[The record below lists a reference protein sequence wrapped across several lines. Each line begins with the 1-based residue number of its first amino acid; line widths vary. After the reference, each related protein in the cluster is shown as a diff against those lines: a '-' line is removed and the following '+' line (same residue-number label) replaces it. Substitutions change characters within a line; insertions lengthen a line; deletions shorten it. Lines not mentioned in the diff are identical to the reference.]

1 MWITK
6 ATATQ
11 AAAAT
16 KRQQQQ
22 QQFTIHFFVFF
33 TFVGYISLILK
44 VNVCVQAES
53 ESRLVDRHPNA
64 LTCTVGRMQLE
75 MPTYREQ
82 NSFMFNGAHLQTM
95 LLLLWG
101 CSCCCRVSAAESD
114 KKVNAITKTQCTL
127 SKPAQKQVATWP
139 TLLLVLL
146 VLLLL
151 LVGVGGV
158 GEIQEIHKL
167 LASCCCC
174 FYFSNKWFIIYFLAN
189 FFLCDTL

>member
-22 QQFTIHFFVFF
+22 QLQFTIHFFVFF

-64 LTCTVGRMQLE
+64 LPAQWPACSWKCQHT
-75 MPTYREQ
+75 